1 MNKDIIANNH
11 GIVWIRNDFRIL
23 KNDALAY
30 ATQNH
35 DNVCAFYI
43 LKKKDF
49 VKRSAQLWWL
59 YWSLKN
65 FKKKLNQ
72 FNIKLEV
79 VEANSYK
86 EIFEK
91 IVSKKNFSI
100 YWNKV
105 YEPDF
110 LLFDKKSSSMLKSK
124 NINCRIFKGNL
135 LNESHEIKKSDNTP
149 YKVFTPFWRTAEKYY
164 LDKGF
169 NKEQKVKISKKKT
182 TFLDQS
188 INLES
193 ILPKK
198 KWHSTFEKFWN
209 PSEETALENTKY
221 FVKNSLSNY
230 GNNRDI
236 PSIEGTSKI
245 SPYLTFG
252 QIHVETIWEEC
263 QRIKIKN
270 NGYRKYINEL
280 GWREFSHSLINYFP
294 KMLKGNLREDFDN
307 FPWQENKEHL
317 IAWKK
322 GMTGYPI
329 VDAGMR
335 ELYETG
341 WMHNRVRMVTASFL
355 VKHLRIHW
363 QEGER
368 YFRDCLLDFNEA
380 SNIAG
385 WQWVAGCG
393 ADAAPYFRIF
403 NPILQGERFDPLGN
417 YVKKWIPELSKVPK
431 KFIHKPW
438 ELNDDNKN
446 FEIGKNYPKPIVNH
460 EKARNLALE
469 AFKSLKK

>member
-1 MNKDIIANNH
+1 MNKNI
-11 GIVWIRNDFRIL
+11 GIVWLRDDFRIL
-23 KNDALAY
+23 RNDALAY

-35 DNVCAFYI
+35 DLVCGLYV

-49 VKRSAQLWWL
+49 SKKAAQLWWL
-59 YWSLKN
+59 YQSLKN
-65 FKKKLNQ
+65 FKEKLNK
-72 FNIKLEV
+72 FNINLEIL
-79 VEANSYK
+79 EANSYK

-91 IVSKKNFSI
+91 LVKKKNFSI

-110 LLFDKKSSSMLKSK
+110 LLFDKKSSNLLNSK
-124 NINCRIFKGNL
+124 NINFKIFKGNL
-135 LNESHEIKKSDNTP
+135 LNESHDIKKNDNTP
-149 YKVFTPFWRTAEKYY
+149 FKVFTPFWKTAEKFY

-169 NKEQKVKISKKKT
+169 NKKQKIIIKEKKIN
-182 TFLDQS
+182 FLGSS
-188 INLES
+188 IDLKS

-198 KWHSTFEKFWN
+198 KWYLNFEKIWS
-209 PSEETALENTKY
+209 PSEETALENIKY
-221 FVKNSLSNY
+221 FIKKNLSNY
-230 GNNRDI
+230 GENRDI

-245 SPYLTFG
+245 SPYLAFG

-263 QRIKIKN
+263 QKINVKN

-294 KMLKGNLREDFDN
+294 QMLKGNLRKDFDS
-307 FPWQENKEHL
+307 FPWQENPKYL
-317 IAWKK
+317 AVWKK

-363 QEGER
+363 KEGEKH
-368 YFRDCLLDFNEA
+368 FRNCLLDFNEA
-380 SNIAG
+380 NNVAG

-403 NPILQGERFDPLGN
+403 NPILQGERFDPLGT
-417 YVKKWIPELSKVPK
+417 YVKKWLPELSNVPI

-438 ELNDDNKN
+438 ELDE
-446 FEIGKNYPKPIVNH
+446 EIKDFIPGKTYPKPIVIH
-460 EKARNLALE
+460 EEARNAALD
-469 AFKSLKK
+469 AFKSIKKKLI